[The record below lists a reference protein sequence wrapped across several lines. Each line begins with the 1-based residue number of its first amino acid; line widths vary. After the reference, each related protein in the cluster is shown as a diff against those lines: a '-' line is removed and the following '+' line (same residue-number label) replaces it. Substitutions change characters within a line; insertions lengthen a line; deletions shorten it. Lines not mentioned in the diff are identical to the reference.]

1 MKFVCSFRLRNW
13 KEHVF
18 PQFKH
23 VINGLTYP
31 GSIMT
36 QPAARSQ
43 NGGALSQ
50 KFLAGGG
57 FIGVIGVL

>member
-1 MKFVCSFRLRNW
+1 MVNGQRKIQNKNILLEILKKTRGMKFVGSFRLRNW

-36 QPAARSQ
+36 
-43 NGGALSQ
+43 
-50 KFLAGGG
+50 
-57 FIGVIGVL
+57 

>member
-1 MKFVCSFRLRNW
+1 MKFVGSFRLRNW

-23 VINGLTYP
+23 AINGLTYP

-36 QPAARSQ
+36 QTAARSQ
-43 NGGALSQ
+43 NWGALSQ